1 MKTLRHLLALVGAAA
16 LGVNL
21 QAGDDAW
28 TTDYEAAL
36 ARAAKEHKLVLLD
49 FTGSDW
55 CGFCIQ
61 LENEVLSKPQ
71 FAEFSAKNLVLV
83 KVDFPREKK
92 LPAAEAAQNARLSR
106 RFKVEGY
113 PTVIVLNTKGEKL
126 GAIVGYQPGSGV
138 VTYLEELKKQAKL

>member
-1 MKTLRHLLALVGAAA
+1 MRTLRHLLGFLGAAA
-16 LGVNL
+16 LTVAL
-21 QAGDDAW
+21 QAGDVAW
-28 TTDYEAAL
+28 TTDYDAAL
-36 ARAAKEHKLVLLD
+36 ARAAKENKRVLLD

-71 FAEFSAKNLVLV
+71 FVEFSAKHLVLV

-92 LPAAEAAQNARLSR
+92 LPATEATQNARLGR

-113 PTVIVLNTKGEKL
+113 PTVVVLNAKGEKL
-126 GAIVGYQPGSGV
+126 GQIVGYRPGSGV
-138 VTYLEELKKQAKL
+138 IAYLEELKKQAKL